1 MLQSFPS
8 PQAHSSELPPL
19 RFWASL
25 YQALQFCLAQKS
37 PLYECEAYQ
46 GSSQKEGTNISL
58 KIIYICVCVC
68 VCGVCVLL

>member
-37 PLYECEAYQ
+37 PLYEGEAYQ

-58 KIIYICVCVC
+58 KIIYVCVCVC
-68 VCGVCVLL
+68 VLL